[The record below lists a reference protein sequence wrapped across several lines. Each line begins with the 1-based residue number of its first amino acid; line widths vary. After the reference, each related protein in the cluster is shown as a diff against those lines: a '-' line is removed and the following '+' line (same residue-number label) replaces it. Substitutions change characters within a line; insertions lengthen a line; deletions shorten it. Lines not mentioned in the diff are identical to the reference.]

1 MKFNIRKLT
10 ENDWDTLVSWW
21 DAWPKWNTPAQ
32 DFLPGNAT
40 SGLIVEKNNTPIVAG
55 FLYFTNSAAVLLEW
69 IVSNPEYKEKD
80 KKKAIET
87 LVSSAEIFCKN
98 NDKKYMF
105 SIGRN
110 KSLLNIHKQLD
121 WTVDNDPSYEM
132 IKKIT

>member
-21 DAWPKWNTPAQ
+21 EAWPKWNTPAQ
-32 DFLPGNAT
+32 DFLPDNAT
-40 SGLIVEKNNTPIVAG
+40 SGLMIEKNNIPIVAG
-55 FLYFTNSAAVLLEW
+55 FLYFTNSSAVLLEW
-69 IVSNPEYKEKD
+69 IVSNPDYKEKD

-110 KSLLNIHKQLD
+110 KSLLNIHKQLN